1 MSKKN
6 LLIAFIIMLLSLL
19 WFLVPVTSC
28 SAAEPEKVYTI
39 TATELTNLEIELNRA
54 SKAIQ
59 NCKSN
64 SEVLKAQLTKSQ
76 EALTQAQV
84 QLQTL
89 KEQLA
94 QSQVT
99 LTLQRTQLQ
108 NANESLTALSK
119 EMKQQ
124 QRNLERQR
132 NIAYIIA
139 AGMMYLA
146 VRNT

>member
-28 SAAEPEKVYTI
+28 SAAEPVYTI
-39 TATELTNLEIELNRA
+39 TVTELTNLEVELNRA
-54 SKAIQ
+54 QKAIQ
-59 NCKSN
+59 NCRSN

-84 QLQTL
+84 QLQTM

-94 QSQVT
+94 QSQVI
-99 LTLQRTQLQ
+99 LKQQQTQLQ
-108 NANESLTALSK
+108 NANQSLTALSK

-132 NIAYIIA
+132 NIAYVFA
-139 AGMMYLA
+139 AACLYAA
-146 VRNT
+146 VK

>member
-28 SAAEPEKVYTI
+28 SAAEPVYTI
-39 TATELTNLEIELNRA
+39 TATELTNLEVELNRA
-54 SKAIQ
+54 QRAIENSKV
-59 NCKSN
+59 KSTELQQQLIKLQTALTEAKQQ
-64 SEVLKAQLTKSQ
+64 SATLREQLKAST
-76 EALTQAQV
+76 
-84 QLQTL
+84 
-89 KEQLA
+89 
-94 QSQVT
+94 VT

-119 EMKQQ
+119 EMQQQ

-139 AGMMYLA
+139 AGLLYVA
-146 VRNT
+146 AK

>member
-6 LLIAFIIMLLSLL
+6 LLIAFIIILLSLL

-39 TATELTNLEIELNRA
+39 TATELTNLEVELNRA

-84 QLQTL
+84 QLATL

-94 QSQVT
+94 QSQVI
-99 LTLQRTQLQ
+99 LKQQQTQLQ
-108 NANESLTALSK
+108 NANQSLTELSV
-119 EMKQQ
+119 EMKEQ
-124 QRNLERQR
+124 QRSLERQR

-139 AGMMYLA
+139 AGLLYVA
-146 VRNT
+146 VK

>member
-28 SAAEPEKVYTI
+28 SAEEPEKVYTI
-39 TATELTNLEIELNRA
+39 TATELTNLEVELNRA
-54 SKAIQ
+54 QRAIENSKV
-59 NCKSN
+59 KSTELQQQLIKLQTALTEAKQQ
-64 SEVLKAQLTKSQ
+64 SATLREQLKASP
-76 EALTQAQV
+76 
-84 QLQTL
+84 
-89 KEQLA
+89 
-94 QSQVT
+94 VT

>member
-39 TATELTNLEIELNRA
+39 TATELTNLEVELNMAQRA
-54 SKAIQ
+54 IENSKV
-59 NCKSN
+59 KSAELQQQLIKLQTALTEAKQQ
-64 SEVLKAQLTKSQ
+64 SATLREQLKAST
-76 EALTQAQV
+76 
-84 QLQTL
+84 
-89 KEQLA
+89 
-94 QSQVT
+94 VT

-124 QRNLERQR
+124 QRSLKRQR

-139 AGMMYLA
+139 AGLLYVA
-146 VRNT
+146 AK

>member
-6 LLIAFIIMLLSLL
+6 LLIAFILVLLSLL
-19 WFLVPVTSC
+19 WLFVPHTSC
-28 SAAEPEKVYTI
+28 EAAETYTI
-39 TATELTNLEIELNRA
+39 TAQELTTLEVELNRA

-76 EALTQAQV
+76 EALMQAQV